1 MSPAKALF
9 ALLLSTSPFSAKGAE
24 ALVFKHVYDHSL
36 AGPKKHDPATESPFL
51 GKPVPLDTP
60 ILIGQGSRIEVG
72 NPHFQM
78 RIGASSEL
86 QYRKDGGIHFDL
98 GALLI
103 QPASADFKVHI
114 STKKCGFSITGQGA
128 FIVEATSNGGCKLI
142 SLSPQ
147 CEVAIEGGPSKKLIP
162 GNLVFLLPQNRQFGP
177 VINIDLSVLLATSAL
192 INGFPGPLSGAKA
205 LRASAF
211 FQMHRI
217 KSRSNAL
224 IGDARDAN
232 NYDVVFVK

>member
-9 ALLLSTSPFSAKGAE
+9 ALFLGTSLLSAKGVE
-24 ALVFKHVYDHSL
+24 PLVFKHVYDHSI
-36 AGPKKHDPATESPFL
+36 ADKKKHATATESPFL

-72 NPHFQM
+72 NPQFLM

-86 QYRKDGGIHFDL
+86 QYRTDGGIAFDL

-103 QPASADFKVHI
+103 EPTSEDFKVNV
-114 STKKCGFSITGQGA
+114 STKKCSFSITGRGA
-128 FIVEATSNGGCKLI
+128 CILEATSNGGCKLI

-147 CEVAIEGGPSKKLIP
+147 CEVTLAGGPSKKLVP
-162 GNLVFLLPQNRQFGP
+162 GNLVFLLPQNQQFGP
-177 VINIDLSVLLATSAL
+177 VINIDLSLLLSTSAL
-192 INGFPGPLSGAKA
+192 ISGFPNPLSGAKA
-205 LRASAF
+205 LRTSAF